1 MRILEWKEQVI
12 AGLWSGFQVQGAEG
26 GTEED
31 ARIMVKLYNHFCD
44 ANPIALL
51 EDCFAGDFEGH
62 AAH

>member
-1 MRILEWKEQVI
+1 
-12 AGLWSGFQVQGAEG
+12 VQGAEG

-44 ANPIALL
+44 TNPIALL